1 MNIINRI
8 FCIFALILTIGL
20 SISGFADAET
30 DVYPVLIENALD
42 IQLLCP
48 NDTCKEYFGTTV
60 CNLDAPSMYGIITS
74 GKNTTIVIIDV
85 RTEEEYLKSHIQG
98 AKNLHYADPDFTSK
112 LEMLNKTDPAII
124 YSTTAI
130 PSGYVL
136 PIMQELG
143 FSTILNLKNGI
154 NEWIQDGYPV
164 ST

>member
-1 MNIINRI
+1 MNTINRI
-8 FCIFALILTIGL
+8 FYIFALILTIGL
-20 SISGFADAET
+20 SISGASAAGT
-30 DVYPVLIENALD
+30 DEYPVLIGNASD
-42 IQLLCP
+42 IRLLCP
-48 NDTCKEYFGTTV
+48 NDTCKEYFGTTI

-85 RTEEEYLKSHIQG
+85 RTEEEYQESHIQG
-98 AKNLHYADPDFTSK
+98 AKNIYYSDPDFTSK
-112 LEMLNKTDPAII
+112 LESLNKTDPVVV
-124 YSTTAI
+124 YCTTAI

-143 FSTILNLKNGI
+143 FSTILNLKYGI